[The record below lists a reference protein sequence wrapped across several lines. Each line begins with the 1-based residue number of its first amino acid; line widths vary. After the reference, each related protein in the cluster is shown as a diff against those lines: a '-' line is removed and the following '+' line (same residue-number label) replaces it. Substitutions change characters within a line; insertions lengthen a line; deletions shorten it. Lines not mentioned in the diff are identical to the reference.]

1 MNHRIRSFA
10 ATLRLPNLPSV
21 LSNTLSGILLASVL
35 YEPGDLSTLTLA
47 LIAACCLYA
56 SGNLFNDWAD
66 RSWDSIHRPERA
78 LPSGLFKPSLYL
90 IGGVLLTLTAWAVA
104 AMASPAAML
113 VSVTI
118 TTFVI
123 LYTWLHKRS
132 AWSVIPMALCRALL
146 PVLGFCAAT
155 THWYRVE
162 WLYVPSGMLF
172 AYLIMLSLRAR
183 SESKAANG
191 SKLTAI
197 TIIGF
202 LVPPALLAT
211 QWGQWGKSEFW
222 MMGLGLS
229 LIAAIPYLIWTR
241 LAMTRFRFPVSS
253 QVSALLAGIPLIDAM
268 FLLPFMMLGHVFVN
282 SPQCLILSW
291 LWLPAFI
298 AGRLLQRLVP
308 AT

>member
-1 MNHRIRSFA
+1 MNHRLRSLA

-21 LSNTLSGILLASVL
+21 LSNTLSGMLFASAL
-35 YEPGDLSTLTLA
+35 YEPGDLSYLPHA
-47 LIAACCLYA
+47 LIAACCLYF

-78 LPSGLFKPSLYL
+78 LPSGLFKPGRYL
-90 IGGVLLTLTAWAVA
+90 IGGVILTLTAWAVS
-104 AMASPAAML
+104 AMASPAAL
-113 VSVTI
+113 LISIAI
-118 TTFVI
+118 TSFVI
-123 LYTWLHKRS
+123 LYTLLHKHS

-146 PVLGFCAAT
+146 PVLGICAT
-155 THWYRVE
+155 TIHWHRVE

-183 SESKAANG
+183 SESKASNG

-202 LVPPALLAT
+202 LIPPALLAT
-211 QWGQWGKSEFW
+211 QWCQSDFW

-229 LIAAIPYLIWTR
+229 LIAAIPYLIWTG
-241 LAMTRFRFPVSS
+241 LSITRFRFPISR

-268 FLLPFMMLGHVFVN
+268 FLLPFVMLGHVFVN
-282 SPQCLILSW
+282 SPQCPVLSW

>member
-1 MNHRIRSFA
+1 MNHRLRSLA

-21 LSNTLSGILLASVL
+21 LSNTLSGILLAAAL
-35 YEPGDLSTLTLA
+35 YEPGDPSKLPHA
-47 LIAACCLYA
+47 LIAACCLYF

-66 RSWDSIHRPERA
+66 QSWDSIHRPERA
-78 LPSGLFKPSLYL
+78 LPSGLFKPGLYL
-90 IGGVLLTLTAWAVA
+90 IGGIILTVTAWAVSA
-104 AMASPAAML
+104 LASPAALL
-113 VSVTI
+113 VSIAI

-146 PVLGFCAAT
+146 PVLGFCAT
-155 THWYRVE
+155 TSHWHRVE

-172 AYLIMLSLRAR
+172 AYLIILSLRAR
-183 SESKAANG
+183 SESKAASG
-191 SKLTAI
+191 SKLSAI

-202 LVPPALLAT
+202 LMPPALLAT
-211 QWGQWGKSEFW
+211 LWAQLGKSDLW

-229 LIAAIPYLIWTR
+229 LIASIPYLIWTR
-241 LAMTRFRFPVSS
+241 LAMTRFRFPISS

-268 FLLPFMMLGHVFVN
+268 FLLPFVMLGHVFVN
-282 SPQCLILSW
+282 NPQCLILSW
-291 LWLPAFI
+291 VWLPAFI

>member
-1 MNHRIRSFA
+1 MNHRIRSLA

-21 LSNTLSGILLASVL
+21 LSNTLSGIFLASVL
-35 YEPGDLSTLTLA
+35 YETGDLSMLAHA
-47 LIAACCLYA
+47 LIAACCLYF

-66 RSWDSIHRPERA
+66 QSWDSIHRPERA
-78 LPSGLFKPSLYL
+78 LPSGLFKPGLYL
-90 IGGVLLTLTAWAVA
+90 IGGIILTLTAWAVS
-104 AMASPAAML
+104 AMASPAALL
-113 VSVTI
+113 VSI
-118 TTFVI
+118 AISNFII
-123 LYTWLHKRS
+123 LYTWQHKRS

-146 PVLGFCAAT
+146 PALGFCAT
-155 THWYRVE
+155 TSHWHRVE

-211 QWGQWGKSEFW
+211 QWCQSNLW

-229 LIAAIPYLIWTR
+229 LIAAIPYLIWTG
-241 LAMTRFRFPVSS
+241 LAMTRFRFPISS

-268 FLLPFMMLGHVFVN
+268 FLLPFVILGSVFIN
-282 SPQCLILSW
+282 SQQCLILSW